1 MLLLCKTE
9 DVFIPTGLITDYF
22 IFIQFGSERKKHSFI
37 LLIEI
42 GFKRK
47 VKPFISNIYAVIIL
61 AILAFMLL
69 FIFCSSARK
78 LFSIQ
83 DLVGCI
89 THK

>member
-1 MLLLCKTE
+1 MKLHKN
-9 DVFIPTGLITDYF
+9 P
-22 IFIQFGSERKKHSFI
+22 S

-42 GFKRK
+42 GFKQK

-61 AILAFMLL
+61 AILAFML

-78 LFSIQ
+78 LFSIR
-83 DLVGCI
+83 DLVGYI

>member
-1 MLLLCKTE
+1 MKLHKN
-9 DVFIPTGLITDYF
+9 
-22 IFIQFGSERKKHSFI
+22 HS

-42 GFKRK
+42 VFKRK

-78 LFSIQ
+78 LFSIR